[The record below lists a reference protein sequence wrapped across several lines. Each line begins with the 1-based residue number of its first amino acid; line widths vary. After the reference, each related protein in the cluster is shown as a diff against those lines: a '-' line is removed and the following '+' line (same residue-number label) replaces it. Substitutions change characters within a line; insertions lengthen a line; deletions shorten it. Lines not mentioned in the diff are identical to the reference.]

1 MERIAIGEL
10 NEKDNSRKVLIKGW
24 IDTVREHGKLIFLDI
39 RDMSGTLQS
48 VISAK
53 EKPTVFE
60 VAKKLTKESIVE
72 VEGNISLRPKG
83 TINEKIST
91 GKIEIQIDRIEIL
104 NLSPPLPFELNK
116 NDVGEEIRLKYR
128 YLDLRRSEMHKNLFA
143 RSKVFK
149 VIREY
154 LDSLGFHEF
163 ETPMLVKYTPG
174 GARNFLVPSRLA
186 AGKFWALPESP
197 QLFKQLLMVAG
208 MEKYYQI
215 ARCLRDEDLRAD
227 RQPEFTQLDIEM
239 SFINQD
245 NIIEIIEGIL
255 KKIWKEVL
263 NVEIKTPFQRMTY
276 EEAMKK
282 YNSDKP
288 DLRKNKNDPKEFAF
302 LWVVDFP
309 LFQYDKET
317 KKYAANHHPFTSPNM
332 DDWKKKPETARS
344 VAYDIVLNG
353 VEIGGGSIRIHNHE
367 IQQKVFEILNISKE
381 DQEKKF
387 KFLLE
392 ALRFAPP
399 HGGIAL
405 GIDRLMQ
412 IILNTSSIREVIA
425 FPKNSDGRE
434 VMLDAPS
441 DVTDQ
446 QLKDLYVKINIT
458 EKSKESKE
466 TNKKSAKKEKISEK

>member
-1 MERIAIGEL
+1 
-10 NEKDNSRKVLIKGW
+10 
-24 IDTVREHGKLIFLDI
+24 
-39 RDMSGTLQS
+39 
-48 VISAK
+48 
-53 EKPTVFE
+53 
-60 VAKKLTKESIVE
+60 
-72 VEGNISLRPKG
+72 
-83 TINEKIST
+83 
-91 GKIEIQIDRIEIL
+91 
-104 NLSPPLPFELNK
+104 
-116 NDVGEEIRLKYR
+116 
-128 YLDLRRSEMHKNLFA
+128 
-143 RSKVFK
+143 
-149 VIREY
+149 
-154 LDSLGFHEF
+154 
-163 ETPMLVKYTPG
+163 
-174 GARNFLVPSRLA
+174 
-186 AGKFWALPESP
+186 
-197 QLFKQLLMVAG
+197 MVAG